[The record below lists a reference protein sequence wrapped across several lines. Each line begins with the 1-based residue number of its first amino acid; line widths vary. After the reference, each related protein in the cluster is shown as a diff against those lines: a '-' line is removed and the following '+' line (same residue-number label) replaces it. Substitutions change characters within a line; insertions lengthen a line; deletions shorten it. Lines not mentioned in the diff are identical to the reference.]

1 MHDFKERLLS
11 YISDTKV
18 GSMREF
24 ERKCGLT
31 NGQISSIGA
40 QGPTASVLKKIADT
54 CPDLDMNWLFRG
66 EGAAHYT
73 ERVPKWSLVHSHT
86 ARKTG
91 ATLMRLNGASMRE
104 IMLVGG
110 WSDERTL
117 ELYLRMTG
125 EENAKVVAT
134 NPFFR

>member
-66 EGAAHYT
+66 EGAT
-73 ERVPKWSLVHSHT
+73 RPPERPAGEVINIGNWDELITKL
-86 ARKTG
+86 K
-91 ATLMRLNGASMRE
+91 E
-104 IMLVGG
+104 I
-110 WSDERTL
+110 S
-117 ELYLRMTG
+117 
-125 EENAKVVAT
+125 K
-134 NPFFR
+134 